1 MPIRAHLIAGFLGAG
16 KTTTLL
22 HLLRELKGR
31 GERCAVLVNEFGALG
46 IDGTVLAGSSAL
58 TVKEIPDGC
67 ICCTL
72 AGRLVEA
79 LAEIA
84 AKVRP
89 ERLFV
94 EPTGLARPEE
104 IRRIFAL
111 EDMANLYALGPVLTV
126 VDPLTFLKLQGR
138 PMPFYAGQ
146 IAEADVIVTNKL
158 DRTAPADLARF
169 RAALA
174 KANPRA
180 RVLET
185 SYWKIPADVLEA
197 LGTPNQGAAGAA
209 STGKHGGHEPREH
222 ARGES
227 LSFSRPA
234 ATRFALARLR
244 AFFAELDAGNFG
256 VRPWR
261 AKGIFHAEGGHVLFN
276 LSGSGV
282 DEQAGVKNLGESRC
296 DIVAEKLPADARR
309 RIEEAFS
316 ACAVPECTGQKTGSA

>member
-22 HLLRELKGR
+22 HLLRGLKGR
-31 GERCAVLVNEFGALG
+31 GERCAILVNEFGALG

-79 LAEIA
+79 LTEIA
-84 AKVRP
+84 EKVQP

-104 IRRIFAL
+104 IRRIFAH
-111 EDMANLYALGPVLTV
+111 EDMANRYALGPVLTV
-126 VDPLTFLKLQGR
+126 VDPMTFLKLQGR
-138 PMPFYAGQ
+138 PMPFYEGQ
-146 IAEADVIVTNKL
+146 IAEAEVIVANKL
-158 DRTAPADLARF
+158 DRTAPADLSRF
-169 RAALA
+169 REALA

-180 RVLET
+180 RVVET
-185 SYWKIPADVLEA
+185 SYGKIPLDVL
-197 LGTPNQGAAGAA
+197 GTTVGAAG
-209 STGKHGGHEPREH
+209 SILSNTHGGHGHHEH

-227 LSFSRPA
+227 LSFSRPDA
-234 ATRFALARLR
+234 VRFDLARLR
-244 AFFAELDAGNFG
+244 AFFAGLDSGAFG

-261 AKGIFHAEGGHVLFN
+261 AKGIFHVEGGHVLFN

-282 DEQAGVKNLGESRC
+282 DEQPDVKNPGDSRC
-296 DIVAEKLPADARR
+296 DIVAEKLQAEARR
-309 RIEEAFS
+309 RIEESFES
-316 ACAVPECTGQKTGSA
+316 CAMHKKKPGPA